1 MTYYSKDF
9 NLLVDDRVRI
19 SMPAE
24 EPFPAGW
31 AEGKIISA
39 AFYEPDGWYIELDKD
54 NVSPGWQTGYGYF
67 KQNAGATVEKLS
79 SAAVPVYPDYIMQK
93 VRQHLGLEYYDTS
106 RDAEINDMAHN
117 DVFYH
122 CLEWEG
128 IIGYD
133 LTIRGWVVD
142 IYGVTLS

>member
-1 MTYYSKDF
+1 MIKTIYFSAYYVALGTLGGIEDYTGEYYTSEEYD
-9 NLLVDDRVRI
+9 LPVDMLVTGLNTTEI
-19 SMPAE
+19 
-24 EPFPAGW
+24 
-31 AEGKIISA
+31 A
-39 AFYEPDGWYIELDKD
+39 AAHRL
-54 NVSPGWQTGYGYF
+54 NV
-67 KQNAGATVEKLS
+67 
-79 SAAVPVYPDYIMQK
+79 AVTPKYRNYIMEK

-117 DVFYH
+117 DIFYH